1 MRTVKEVSRLSGVS
15 VRTLHY
21 YDEIGLL
28 SPTKTTQAGYRLYDD
43 AALSRLRQILFFRE
57 LDFPLKEIG
66 EILSDPSFDETK
78 ALKNHRALL
87 CLKQQRL
94 ERLIDLVDRILK
106 GENIQDMKPF
116 DQSEIQAAKEKYAA
130 EAKERWGSTPAFA
143 QSQKKAQG
151 YTDAQWQSIQQEMDE
166 IFSGFHRHMQQ
177 SPDAPEVQ
185 ALVGRWQDHLSR
197 YYYDCTPEIL
207 AGLGQMYTEDERF
220 LQNIDSRYGAGTAAF
235 LSAAIA
241 AYVKQAQVL

>member
-1 MRTVKEVSRLSGVS
+1 
-15 VRTLHY
+15 
-21 YDEIGLL
+21 
-28 SPTKTTQAGYRLYDD
+28 
-43 AALSRLRQILFFRE
+43 
-57 LDFPLKEIG
+57 
-66 EILSDPSFDETK
+66 
-78 ALKNHRALL
+78 
-87 CLKQQRL
+87 
-94 ERLIDLVDRILK
+94 
-106 GENIQDMKPF
+106 MKPF

-130 EAKERWGSTPAFA
+130 EAKSVGVPP
-143 QSQKKAQG
+143 QPLLKARKRRG
-151 YTDAQWQSIQQEMDE
+151 ATTDAQWQSIQQEMDE

-177 SPDAPEVQ
+177 SPMPPEVQ

-241 AYVKQAQVL
+241 AYVK